1 MQTTD
6 RHTEDTET
14 KILKAAERE
23 FLEKG
28 YGGARTTSI
37 AEAAGVTH
45 AMLHYY
51 FRTKDKLFERIVTEK
66 MGLLSEIMLSAIEES
81 DLPLPDKIRQGVERH
96 FDFLM
101 ANPDLP
107 RFIVNEIYSR
117 PERIKLMTGELQP
130 TATRVLHNLQTEIDR
145 CAAQGLC
152 LRVDVRMLLVD
163 IVSLNVFL
171 FIATPILQGAL
182 GGLFGSR
189 EEFFRMRREENVR
202 TILTK
207 LGIE

>member
-1 MQTTD
+1 
-6 RHTEDTET
+6 
-14 KILKAAERE
+14 
-23 FLEKG
+23 
-28 YGGARTTSI
+28 
-37 AEAAGVTH
+37 
-45 AMLHYY
+45 MLHYY

-96 FDFLM
+96 FDFLT

-152 LRVDVRMLLVD
+152 RHPNPAGGAGRSLRE
-163 IVSLNVFL
+163 
-171 FIATPILQGAL
+171 QGGIFPDAQ
-182 GGLFGSR
+182 GG
-189 EEFFRMRREENVR
+189 EC
-202 TILTK
+202 TDHTD
-207 LGIE
+207 

>member
-1 MQTTD
+1 MRSEPAD
-6 RHTEDTET
+6 CIEARIVE
-14 KILKAAERE
+14 AARAL
-23 FLEKG
+23 FIEKG
-28 YGGARTTSI
+28 YADASMSDI
-37 AEAAGVTH
+37 AAAAGIKRST
-45 AMLHYY
+45 LHYY

-96 FDFLM
+96 FDFLT

-152 LRVDVRMLLVD
+152 RRVDARMLLVD